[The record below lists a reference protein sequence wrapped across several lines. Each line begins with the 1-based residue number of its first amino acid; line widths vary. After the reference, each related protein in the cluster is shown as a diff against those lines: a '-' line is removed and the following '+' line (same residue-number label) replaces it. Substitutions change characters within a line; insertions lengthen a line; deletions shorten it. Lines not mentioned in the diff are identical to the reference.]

1 MGSFP
6 EMCDDPFCSW
16 MTGKSY
22 AGHLEFHRIRAPASL
37 WFFLV
42 CSLAGCTLLLN
53 FLLFFFNR
61 KLFFEGGF
69 PKEQENQTRT
79 ELNEI
84 IQC

>member
-53 FLLFFFNR
+53 FLLFFFSTGSCSSKVDSQKSKR
-61 KLFFEGGF
+61 
-69 PKEQENQTRT
+69 TRQRQN
-79 ELNEI
+79 LMR
-84 IQC
+84 